1 MGGKRSPIRSKAP
14 RWRPGRYKGRGRS
27 KLYGRPEPFRPVQDT
42 LIAIGASLVAG
53 AIVVCLA
60 VPLAAT
66 YRIPVFGSFGVLMSL
81 LAIMTY
87 RLGRKGQA
95 GRVMTAAMA
104 AVCLL
109 GFGLLVLTRDQ
120 LQFAP
125 RHHDHPAAAG
135 QARP

>member
-1 MGGKRSPIRSKAP
+1 M
-14 RWRPGRYKGRGRS
+14 
-27 KLYGRPEPFRPVQDT
+27 QDT
-42 LIAIGASLVAG
+42 LIAVGASLVAG
-53 AIVVCLA
+53 AIVFCLA

-66 YRIPVFGSFGVLMSL
+66 YRIPVFVSFGVLMLL

-109 GFGLLVLTRDQ
+109 GRDQ
-120 LQFAP
+120 WQFAQ
-125 RHHDHPAAAG
+125 RHHDHPAEAG
-135 QARP
+135 QAQP

>member
-1 MGGKRSPIRSKAP
+1 
-14 RWRPGRYKGRGRS
+14 
-27 KLYGRPEPFRPVQDT
+27 VQDT
-42 LIAIGASLVAG
+42 LIAVGASLVAG
-53 AIVVCLA
+53 AIVFCLA

-66 YRIPVFGSFGVLMSL
+66 YRIPVFASFGGLMSL

-95 GRVMTAAMA
+95 GRVMTAAMT

-109 GFGLLVLTRDQ
+109 GFGLLLLTRDQ
-120 LQFAP
+120 MQFAP

-135 QARP
+135 AAQP